1 MRPHSIPK
9 LMLSDKQ
16 VNVPDIGGVWVLGLE
31 ANLWLRVW
39 LESAVCKNETY
50 LFNGNDQVHY
60 R

>member
-1 MRPHSIPK
+1 
-9 LMLSDKQ
+9 MLSDKQ